1 MAYVPAIPLGGLLGW
16 RVFDQ
21 SISRQ
26 FDAFS
31 NSEQVTRD
39 VKYFEEN
46 IHNATSAKALIED
59 RKLLS
64 VALGAFGLEEEINKK
79 AWIRTI
85 LEEGTDLSVSLA
97 NKLADPRWREFSAEF
112 GYGNSTGARVGLAE
126 FRDNVAQQ
134 YLERTFEARVGDVD
148 TDMRLAMN
156 FRREVERI
164 AQDPNV
170 ERVGW
175 FKIMGQRPLRAV
187 VEAAL
192 GLPAQFGTV
201 NIDKQKEELEDRAS
215 NLYGGKSPA
224 IFSDPEVV
232 DSMIR
237 RYFLQTEIA
246 NGPSA
251 STPGLGA
258 ISLLSS
264 SPSSSFQTINLIL
277 SNAR

>member
-16 RVFDQ
+16 RVFNE
-21 SISRQ
+21 SAARQ

-31 NSEQVTRD
+31 SSEAVIRD
-39 VKYFEEN
+39 VAYFKEN
-46 IHNATSAKALIED
+46 IANASSPLDLIED
-59 RKLLS
+59 RRLLT
-64 VALGAFGLEEEINKK
+64 VALGAFGLENEINKK
-79 AWIRTI
+79 AFIRKV
-85 LEEGTDLSVSLA
+85 LDEGTDLPDSFA
-97 NKLADPRWREFSAEF
+97 NRLSDSNWKEFSKEF
-112 GYGNSTGARVGLAE
+112 GYGNITLSRVSVPE
-126 FRDNVAQQ
+126 FQDKVAQQ
-134 YLERTFEARVGDVD
+134 YLEQTFEARVGDVD

-156 FRREVERI
+156 FRRQVERI

-175 FKIMGQRPLRAV
+175 FKIMGQRPLREV
-187 VEAAL
+187 VEAAF
-192 GLPAQFGTV
+192 GLPTQFGTAD
-201 NIDKQKEELEDRAS
+201 IDKQKEELEERAS
-215 NLYGGKSPA
+215 NLFGGKSPA

-232 DSMIR
+232 DAMLR
-237 RYFLQTEIA
+237 KFFLQNEIK

-258 ISLLSS
+258 ISLLTS